1 VKIHSHMSRDY
12 VDAKQAT
19 LWLGIRLATLYAYV
33 SRGLIRSVSIAGQ
46 RQRLY
51 LREDLERLRTRAQA
65 HASHS
70 AIAASALNLGQPII
84 PTQITEITSEG
95 PSYRGKLALDL
106 VKQEASFEQV
116 TELLWTGMWH
126 AQPFCWKAYPAS
138 GMYIAFLRPQQTH
151 AACEC
156 QQDFP
161 CCVQ

>member
-1 VKIHSHMSRDY
+1 VELGVKIHSHMSRDY

-95 PSYRGKLALDL
+95 PQLPWQAR
-106 VKQEASFEQV
+106 
-116 TELLWTGMWH
+116 
-126 AQPFCWKAYPAS
+126 
-138 GMYIAFLRPQQTH
+138 LRLGQARSQ
-151 AACEC
+151 
-156 QQDFP
+156 F
-161 CCVQ
+161 